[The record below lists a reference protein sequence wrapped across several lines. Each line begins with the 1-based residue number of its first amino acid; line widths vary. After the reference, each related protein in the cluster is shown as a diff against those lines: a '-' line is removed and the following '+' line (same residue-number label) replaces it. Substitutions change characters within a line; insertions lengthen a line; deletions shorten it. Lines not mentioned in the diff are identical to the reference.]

1 MKTIITAAII
11 AVTATTAM
19 AHSPKYS
26 ETDSYKVGY
35 CVHSISDRF
44 DEMYKVLDW
53 QAYDSSKDYIRNDL
67 DDKAF
72 YAGWRE
78 ANGRIVFDPI
88 QEEEGKECSKLIVKL
103 AKEKFDLH
111 K

>member
-35 CVHSISDRF
+35 CAKSISGEF
-44 DEMYKVLDW
+44 DEMYEILDW
-53 QAYDSSKDYIRNDL
+53 EVYDNSKDYIEDGL
-67 DDKAF
+67 DRDAY
-72 YAGWRE
+72 YAGWGE
-78 ANGRIVFDPI
+78 ARGRVVFDPI
-88 QEEEGKECSKLIVKL
+88 QEEEGKECFKLIVKL